1 MLESSAKLNTIIK
14 LSAACGFF
22 YTFKINLKIMKRIIK
37 AFFWLLI
44 PLNVSGQLTPVSN
57 QYVLNPLTIN
67 PSYAGNRGALN
78 IAAFYRKQWIGITGA
93 PETMT
98 LAVDAPL
105 LDSKLGVGLVVVND
119 KLGVT
124 KETQFSSNYSYKIS
138 MGDGNLSLG
147 LGAGIIT
154 TNTAWSDLV
163 VLDPGDEFKLIDSRV
178 FVVPDFSFGTY
189 YSYHNYFIGFSIPK
203 LLGYKFDFDKNKY
216 TLKVNPG
223 QYYYLFNT
231 GYVFSLSPKLKLFPS
246 TLVTFSPGEKLLYDV
261 NAHFNL
267 FDRFWVGASY
277 RSNRSVAGLFQFA
290 INNQLRV
297 AYTYDYDIGKLGRY
311 SYGSH
316 EIMLRYEFRY
326 KVDVVNPLIF

>member
-1 MLESSAKLNTIIK
+1 
-14 LSAACGFF
+14 
-22 YTFKINLKIMKRIIK
+22 MKRIIK